1 MTNLQDDENMRL
13 NQSIQKMQERL
24 DETYLRASDTKQMGR
39 AIIKNTEDLLRGSN
53 KDQREL
59 EVNALLLLLLLY
71 YQTFPFLARAMVLF
85 ELIISILRTG
95 TLIL

>member
-53 KDQREL
+53 KDPKEL
-59 EVNALLLLLLLY
+59 EVNALLLLLLFY
-71 YQTFPFLARAMVLF
+71 YQTFPF
-85 ELIISILRTG
+85 
-95 TLIL
+95 

>member
-39 AIIKNTEDLLRGSN
+39 AIIKNTEDLLRGSI
-53 KDQREL
+53 KDQRDF
-59 EVNALLLLLLLY
+59 EVKVLVFLLAFDY
-71 YQTFPFLARAMVLF
+71 EQITF
-85 ELIISILRTG
+85 
-95 TLIL
+95 

>member
-39 AIIKNTEDLLRGSN
+39 AIIKNTEDLLRGSI
-53 KDQREL
+53 KDQRDF
-59 EVNALLLLLLLY
+59 EVKALIFLLAFDY
-71 YQTFPFLARAMVLF
+71 EQITF
-85 ELIISILRTG
+85 
-95 TLIL
+95 

>member
-39 AIIKNTEDLLRGSN
+39 AIIKNTEDLLRGSI
-53 KDQREL
+53 KDQRDF
-59 EVNALLLLLLLY
+59 EVTALI
-71 YQTFPFLARAMVLF
+71 FFLAF
-85 ELIISILRTG
+85 DYEQITF
-95 TLIL
+95 

>member
-24 DETYLRASDTKQMGR
+24 DETFLRASDTKQMGR

-59 EVNALLLLLLLY
+59 EVNSLLLLLLFY
-71 YQTFPFLARAMVLF
+71 YQIFSFFAQTMVLF
-85 ELIISILRTG
+85 ELISSILLTG

>member
-39 AIIKNTEDLLRGSN
+39 AIIKNTEDLLRGSI
-53 KDQREL
+53 KDQREF
-59 EVNALLLLLLLY
+59 EVNALIFLY
-71 YQTFPFLARAMVLF
+71 AFDYEQINF
-85 ELIISILRTG
+85 
-95 TLIL
+95 

>member
-39 AIIKNTEDLLRGSN
+39 AIIKNTEDLLRGSI
-53 KDQREL
+53 KDQRDF
-59 EVNALLLLLLLY
+59 EVK
-71 YQTFPFLARAMVLF
+71 
-85 ELIISILRTG
+85 
-95 TLIL
+95 TLIFLLAFDYEQITF

>member
-59 EVNALLLLLLLY
+59 EVNSLLLLLLFY
-71 YQTFPFLARAMVLF
+71 YQTFPF
-85 ELIISILRTG
+85 
-95 TLIL
+95 

>member
-39 AIIKNTEDLLRGSN
+39 AIIKNTEDLLRGSI
-53 KDQREL
+53 KDQRDF
-59 EVNALLLLLLLY
+59 EVKILVFLLAFDY
-71 YQTFPFLARAMVLF
+71 KQIAF
-85 ELIISILRTG
+85 
-95 TLIL
+95 